1 MNMEDDPLKSVHS
14 FVERAY
20 MRMQA
25 GDILI
30 RCLEDG
36 STVPIQQMVE
46 SLVFAGPRSL
56 NALQETLAETEQHK
70 SQVQDD
76 LHQLL
81 KDLDKSLRSY
91 GVNFTGSGNIEAIT
105 GLSPV
110 GFLAYLRAQDI
121 HDDKTQIACMQ
132 IVKDSRE
139 LIETLSSRY
148 LLLQEIE
155 VYLQD
160 WIWALI
166 IQSLHQETRPQNP
179 KINSFRL

>member
-1 MNMEDDPLKSVHS
+1 
-14 FVERAY
+14 

-36 STVPIQQMVE
+36 SPTPIQQMVE
-46 SLVFAGPRSL
+46 SLVLAGPRSL
-56 NALQETLAETEQHK
+56 NALRETLAETEQRK

-81 KDLDKSLRSY
+81 KDLDKSLKSY
-91 GVNFTGSGNIEAIT
+91 GVSLSGRGNIEAIT

-110 GFLAYLRAQDI
+110 GFLSFLRAQEI
-121 HDDKTQIACMQ
+121 NDDKTQMACMQ
-132 IVKDSRE
+132 IVKDSRD

-166 IQSLHQETRPQNP
+166 VQSLHQENKPQNT
-179 KINSFRL
+179 KINPLHQ

>member
-1 MNMEDDPLKSVHS
+1 MEDDPLKSVHS

-30 RCLEDG
+30 HCLEDG
-36 STVPIQQMVE
+36 STAPIQQMVE
-46 SLVFAGPRSL
+46 SLVLAGTRSL
-56 NALQETLAETEQHK
+56 NALRETLAETEQRK

-81 KDLDKSLRSY
+81 KDLDKSLKSY
-91 GVNFTGSGNIEAIT
+91 GVSLNGKGNIEAIT

-110 GFLAYLRAQDI
+110 GFLAFLRAQEI
-121 HDDKTQIACMQ
+121 NDDKTQMACMQ
-132 IVKDSRE
+132 IVKDSRD

-166 IQSLHQETRPQNP
+166 VQSLHQENKPQDT
-179 KINSFRL
+179 KIDPLHQ